1 MLEIPCSFLHS
12 RSVFV
17 SMLRGY
23 YTPLTQHNWT
33 DPITHTQNLQTPA
46 FHTQT
51 HTHKLPVSL
60 SSTISLTHLLV
71 PFPLYCCRSSGHTQH
86 QPNSHKHSVSS
97 TTGTFMSH
105 GGFLITLTDFRFFKC
120 LFYSILLFYP
130 CRFSILKYKLK
141 IKKYDLYYY

>member
-1 MLEIPCSFLHS
+1 MCERENNRPLKTRTQTLINAKHSLLIPPL

-23 YTPLTQHNWT
+23 YAPLTQHNW
-33 DPITHTQNLQTPA
+33 PHHAHTKSANSCIS
-46 FHTQT
+46 

-60 SSTISLTHLLV
+60 SSTISHTHLLV
-71 PFPLYCCRSSGHTQH
+71 PFPLHCCRSSGHTQH

-105 GGFLITLTDFRFFKC
+105 GGFLITLTDWRFFTC
-120 LFYSILLFYP
+120 
-130 CRFSILKYKLK
+130 FSIRF
-141 IKKYDLYYY
+141 YYFTLVDFQS